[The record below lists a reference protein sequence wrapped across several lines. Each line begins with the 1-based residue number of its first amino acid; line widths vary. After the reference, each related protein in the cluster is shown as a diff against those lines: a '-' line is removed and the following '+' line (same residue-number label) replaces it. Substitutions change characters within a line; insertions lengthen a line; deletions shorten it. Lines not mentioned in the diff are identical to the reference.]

1 MPCALKLIVLK
12 SSIPKNRRFQMH
24 EGIEDSTDEESDD
37 ELLSSVQAGML
48 LGVGPERM
56 RQLAN
61 AGEVPVIN
69 TPLGRLFRMRDVE
82 GLMERR
88 EAQGGD
94 WASRWLARLPAPPRR
109 K

>member
-1 MPCALKLIVLK
+1 MNA
-12 SSIPKNRRFQMH
+12 
-24 EGIEDSTDEESDD
+24 GIEDSADEESD

-61 AGEVPVIN
+61 AGEVPVIH

-82 GLMERR
+82 DGHIGPSTEPTLVNDLCSLIEYPYKRDR
-88 EAQGGD
+88 AAGR
-94 WASRWLARLPAPPRR
+94 SP
-109 K
+109 

>member
-1 MPCALKLIVLK
+1 MNA
-12 SSIPKNRRFQMH
+12 
-24 EGIEDSTDEESDD
+24 GIEDSADEESD

-61 AGEVPVIN
+61 AGEVPVIH

-82 GLMERR
+82 ELMERR

-94 WASRWLARLPAPPRR
+94 SVNHWLARLPARLRR
-109 K
+109 KLLS

>member
-1 MPCALKLIVLK
+1 MNA
-12 SSIPKNRRFQMH
+12 
-24 EGIEDSTDEESDD
+24 GIEDSADEESD

-61 AGEVPVIN
+61 AGEVPVIH

-82 GLMERR
+82 ELMERR
-88 EAQGGD
+88 EAQGGGGH
-94 WASRWLARLPAPPRR
+94 WLARLPARLRR
-109 K
+109 KLLS